1 MRQPLWHDGDVWSG
15 PAGGGRAAVF
25 APLPAGRRADA
36 VVRRLSEG
44 IRLGLLV
51 PDEQLPS
58 ENDLAGTF
66 GVSAVTVREALT
78 ELRGQGLVTTRR
90 GRNGGS
96 FVRDV
101 PGGASAVLRE
111 RLREVSP
118 SELRD
123 LADHYVALSGTSALL
138 AADRAGAA
146 DLALIAASVAALER
160 APDADARRRAESR
173 FQVELAAAAQ
183 SPRLTRAV
191 IGMQAEVGPLL
202 WLSAGTPAAQRDVL
216 GKHHEMLAAVTAGDG
231 PRARAVAVTHVYA
244 ALARASA
251 LQLTVLGEDDPQW

>member
-1 MRQPLWHDGDVWSG
+1 
-15 PAGGGRAAVF
+15 
-25 APLPAGRRADA
+25 
-36 VVRRLSEG
+36 VVRRLADG

-66 GVSAVTVREALT
+66 GVAAVTVREALT
-78 ELRGQGLVTTRR
+78 ELRGRGLIVTRR

-118 SELRD
+118 SQLRD

-138 AADRAGAA
+138 AADRAAAA
-146 DLALIAASVAALER
+146 DLALIADSVAALER
-160 APDADARRRAESR
+160 AADADARRRAESR

-202 WLSAGTPAAQRDVL
+202 WLAAGTPAARLDVL
-216 GKHHEMLAAVTAGDG
+216 VKHREILAAVTAGDG
-231 PRARAVAVTHVYA
+231 PGARAVAAAHVYA
-244 ALARASA
+244 ALARAGA
-251 LQLTVLGEDDPQW
+251 LQLTVLGEDDPSW